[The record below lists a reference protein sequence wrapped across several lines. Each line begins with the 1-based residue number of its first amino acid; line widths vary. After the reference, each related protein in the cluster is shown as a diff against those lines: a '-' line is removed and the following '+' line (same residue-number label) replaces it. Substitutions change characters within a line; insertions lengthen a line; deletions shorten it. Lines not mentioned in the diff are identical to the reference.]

1 MSKLSKRKSIVL
13 VGKRIPTAYEIQKET
28 TLKAKEVLDQVKEMN
43 HIKNKP
49 VRYDIKRKNTKC
61 T

>member
-1 MSKLSKRKSIVL
+1 MSKLNKRKSIVL

-28 TLKAKEVLDQVKEMN
+28 TLKAKEVLEQVKGME

-49 VRYDIKRKNTKC
+49 IKYLLK
-61 T
+61 

>member
-1 MSKLSKRKSIVL
+1 MSKLSKRKSSVL

-28 TLKAKEVLDQVKEMN
+28 TLKAKEVLEKAKEME

-49 VRYDIKRKNTKC
+49 IKYLLK
-61 T
+61 

>member
-1 MSKLSKRKSIVL
+1 MKSVSKLSKRKSIVL

-28 TLKAKEVLDQVKEMN
+28 TLKAKEVLEKTKEMN

-49 VRYDIKRKNTKC
+49 VKYDIKR
-61 T
+61 

>member
-13 VGKRIPTAYEIQKET
+13 VGKRIPTTYEIQKET
-28 TLKAKEVLDQVKEMN
+28 TLKAKEVLEKTKEMD

-49 VRYDIKRKNTKC
+49 VRYDIKRKV
-61 T
+61 

>member
-1 MSKLSKRKSIVL
+1 MQKLSKRKSPVL

-28 TLKAKEVLDQVKEMN
+28 TLKAKEVLEKTKEME

-49 VRYDIKRKNTKC
+49 VKYDIKRKV
-61 T
+61 

>member
-1 MSKLSKRKSIVL
+1 MSKLNKRKSIVL

-28 TLKAKEVLDQVKEMN
+28 TLKAKEVLEKTKEME

-49 VRYDIKRKNTKC
+49 IKYLLK
-61 T
+61 

>member
-28 TLKAKEVLDQVKEMN
+28 TLKAKEVLEQLKEMN

-49 VRYDIKRKNTKC
+49 VKYDIKRKV
-61 T
+61 

>member
-13 VGKRIPTAYEIQKET
+13 IGKRIPTAYEIQKET
-28 TLKAKEVLDQVKEMN
+28 TLKAKEVLDKTKEME

-49 VRYDIKRKNTKC
+49 IKYLLK
-61 T
+61 

>member
-13 VGKRIPTAYEIQKET
+13 VGKRIQTAYEIQKET
-28 TLKAKEVLDQVKEMN
+28 TLKAKEVLEQVKEME

-49 VRYDIKRKNTKC
+49 IKYLLK
-61 T
+61 

>member
-1 MSKLSKRKSIVL
+1 MKSVSKLSKRKSIVL

-28 TLKAKEVLDQVKEMN
+28 TLKAKEVLEKVKEMN

-49 VRYDIKRKNTKC
+49 VRYDIKR
-61 T
+61 

>member
-13 VGKRIPTAYEIQKET
+13 VGKRIPTSYEIQKET
-28 TLKAKEVLDQVKEMN
+28 TLKAKEVLEKTKEMN

-49 VRYDIKRKNTKC
+49 IRYDIKRKV
-61 T
+61 

>member
-13 VGKRIPTAYEIQKET
+13 VGKRIPTTYEIQKET
-28 TLKAKEVLDQVKEMN
+28 TLKAKEVLEQVKEME

-49 VRYDIKRKNTKC
+49 IKYLLK
-61 T
+61 

>member
-1 MSKLSKRKSIVL
+1 MKSMSKLSKRKSIVL

-28 TLKAKEVLDQVKEMN
+28 TLKAKEVLEKTKEMD

-49 VRYDIKRKNTKC
+49 VRYDIKRKV
-61 T
+61 

>member
-1 MSKLSKRKSIVL
+1 VSKLSKRKSIVL

-28 TLKAKEVLDQVKEMN
+28 TLKEKEVLEKTKEMD

-49 VRYDIKRKNTKC
+49 VRYDIKRKV
-61 T
+61 

>member
-1 MSKLSKRKSIVL
+1 MKYMSKLSKRKSIVL

-28 TLKAKEVLDQVKEMN
+28 TLKAKEVLEKTKEMN

-49 VRYDIKRKNTKC
+49 VRYDIKR
-61 T
+61 

>member
-28 TLKAKEVLDQVKEMN
+28 TLKAKEVLEKTKEMN

-49 VRYDIKRKNTKC
+49 VKYDIKRKVY
-61 T
+61 

>member
-13 VGKRIPTAYEIQKET
+13 VGKRIDTAYEIQKET
-28 TLKAKEVLDQVKEMN
+28 TLKAKEVLEKTKEMN

-49 VRYDIKRKNTKC
+49 IRYELSGQKNVSR
-61 T
+61 

>member
-13 VGKRIPTAYEIQKET
+13 VGKRIPTSYEIQKET
-28 TLKAKEVLDQVKEMN
+28 TLKAKEVLEKTKEMD

-49 VRYDIKRKNTKC
+49 VKYDIKRKV
-61 T
+61 

>member
-1 MSKLSKRKSIVL
+1 MKSVSKLSKRKSIVL

-28 TLKAKEVLDQVKEMN
+28 TLKAKEVLEKTKEMD

-49 VRYDIKRKNTKC
+49 VRYDIKRKV
-61 T
+61 

>member
-1 MSKLSKRKSIVL
+1 MSRLNKRKSIVL

-28 TLKAKEVLDQVKEMN
+28 TLKAKEVLEQVKEMN

-49 VRYDIKRKNTKC
+49 VRYDIKRKV
-61 T
+61 

>member
-1 MSKLSKRKSIVL
+1 MSKLNKRKSIVV

-49 VRYDIKRKNTKC
+49 VRYDIKRKV
-61 T
+61 

>member
-1 MSKLSKRKSIVL
+1 MSKLSKRKSPVL

-28 TLKAKEVLDQVKEMN
+28 TLKAKEVLEKTKEMN

-49 VRYDIKRKNTKC
+49 VRYDIKR
-61 T
+61 

>member
-1 MSKLSKRKSIVL
+1 MSKLNKRKSIVL

-28 TLKAKEVLDQVKEMN
+28 TLKAKEVLEKTKEMD

-49 VRYDIKRKNTKC
+49 VRYDIKRKV
-61 T
+61 

>member
-1 MSKLSKRKSIVL
+1 VSKLSKRKSIVL

-28 TLKAKEVLDQVKEMN
+28 TLKAKEVLEQLKEMN

-49 VRYDIKRKNTKC
+49 VKYDIKRKV
-61 T
+61 

>member
-28 TLKAKEVLDQVKEMN
+28 TLKAKEVLDKTKEMN

-49 VRYDIKRKNTKC
+49 VKYDIKRKV
-61 T
+61 

>member
-28 TLKAKEVLDQVKEMN
+28 NLKAKEVLEKAKEME

-49 VRYDIKRKNTKC
+49 VKYLLK
-61 T
+61 